1 MIKRATIMTI
11 DYIVRVAAEIH
22 QPNEI
27 TNFNSL
33 GIAEKNISAVSWELR
48 KHGRGDGTIN
58 LLGRMAERLCANNE
72 MADFF
77 VFLQLSGSQPDNRII
92 RYKKTWGLLKA
103 RGYDVENLLDKI
115 DVITDTDN
123 GLILSGFCR
132 LSLSHL
138 NDLKPLINS
147 EKNISFGLFV
157 GSGKGNI
164 DFNVRTRSDWMKLIW
179 LNNGVVFYILGALDE
194 SDCEVVALGEYK
206 HISALI

>member
-1 MIKRATIMTI
+1 M
-11 DYIVRVAAEIH
+11 
-22 QPNEI
+22 
-27 TNFNSL
+27 
-33 GIAEKNISAVSWELR
+33 
-48 KHGRGDGTIN
+48 
-58 LLGRMAERLCANNE
+58 
-72 MADFF
+72 
-77 VFLQLSGSQPDNRII
+77 
-92 RYKKTWGLLKA
+92 LKA

-115 DVITDTDN
+115 DVITDMDK

-157 GSGKGNI
+157 GSGKENI

-179 LNNGVVFYILGALDE
+179 LNGGVVFYILGALDE